1 MTVTLGHKATSQE
14 IIDKLESVFGN
25 VATGASVLQEFYT
38 ASQRADES
46 VTLWGIRI
54 EQIVQRAVEKGY
66 ISPDQKN
73 TMLKDRFWCYLYYTD
88 LRNTKKVYYVQTES
102 FDMLRRKVK
111 AEEYAMTVHN
121 RSKVT
126 SQVKLEDKSKSAF
139 IQNRKTADTSVAAQH
154 QPVLQDSNTKLLKE
168 LVEKFEKLDSK
179 VEKISK
185 DNYQRRKRWWPPNQ

>member
-25 VATGASVLQEFYT
+25 VATGATVLQEFYT

-54 EQIVQRAVEKGY
+54 EPIVQRAVEKGY

-111 AEEYAMTVHN
+111 AEEYAT
-121 RSKVT
+121 
-126 SQVKLEDKSKSAF
+126 Q
-139 IQNRKTADTSVAAQH
+139 
-154 QPVLQDSNTKLLKE
+154 
-168 LVEKFEKLDSK
+168 
-179 VEKISK
+179 
-185 DNYQRRKRWWPPNQ
+185 